1 MEAQG
6 FQGSI
11 SKRLELDRWCKA
23 KVSGKPHFPSVTWLL
38 DQSHHQGAL
47 NGKAP
52 WRQVDLLSQAT
63 QHCPPASWGQLHTEP
78 PRRTKAGWAGPLAS
92 RAETVSCNFPGLTGF
107 LCFSGSLWV
116 LRSEGGQGHRITSRA
131 HCLPQGTYPCYSEH
145 HKEGGQSCDITFQMS
160 MKHAGERLFSCPKA
174 QWPFVLSIG
183 LASETWLSVLAL
195 SLQPWA
201 ICLATG
207 QNASDMAFL
216 PHRHRLQT
224 FSSTSLTH
232 QKGEHVL
239 AGLGPGTQAGMHKA
253 FPCTG
258 AFYMQRRGQRGHSS
272 RCVHILMAHLKWGLE

>member
-1 MEAQG
+1 
-6 FQGSI
+6 
-11 SKRLELDRWCKA
+11 
-23 KVSGKPHFPSVTWLL
+23 
-38 DQSHHQGAL
+38 
-47 NGKAP
+47 
-52 WRQVDLLSQAT
+52 
-63 QHCPPASWGQLHTEP
+63 
-78 PRRTKAGWAGPLAS
+78 
-92 RAETVSCNFPGLTGF
+92 
-107 LCFSGSLWV
+107 
-116 LRSEGGQGHRITSRA
+116 
-131 HCLPQGTYPCYSEH
+131 
-145 HKEGGQSCDITFQMS
+145 

-239 AGLGPGTQAGMHKA
+239 AGLGPGTQVAVHKA

-258 AFYMQRRGQRGHSS
+258 AFYMAETGAEGTQQQVSAYSDGSSEVGLGMTTSKTQRTQ
-272 RCVHILMAHLKWGLE
+272 V